1 MTDLS
6 KAQEKSRADI
16 VEQVKQLVVSSVQLH
31 HIPLEDINESTLLFG
46 DGLGLDS
53 VDILEVVVAVE
64 QKFGVKVKDAK
75 SGQHIFQS
83 IGTIADFIT
92 HPQQ

>member
-1 MTDLS
+1 MTELS
-6 KAQEKSRADI
+6 KANAISRADI
-16 VEQVKQLVVSSVQLH
+16 VDQIKTLVVDSVQLH
-31 HIPLEDINESTLLFG
+31 HIPREQITESTQLFHE
-46 DGLGLDS
+46 GLGLDS

-75 SGQHIFQS
+75 TGQHIFKS

-92 HPQQ
+92 QPQ